1 MSKTKI
7 TQSLLLLLVVMP
19 VSVLARAD
27 QKKNNNP
34 PPPPKPAPAARPAPS
49 TGVKSGNAEARPA
62 GGAGQGLKARGG
74 SGGSGGAKASGG
86 GGAKVGAV
94 EESRAAELEGLSL
107 GALGR
112 ARVAF
117 LTRGVPASNRRT
129 DQEGEKYTA
138 TLRPIR
144 QSPRTRTGIYSG
156 LKLLAAWPALT
167 RW

>member
-1 MSKTKI
+1 MLKPGRPVGPVKG
-7 TQSLLLLLVVMP
+7 LRPGAEVV
-19 VSVLARAD
+19 
-27 QKKNNNP
+27 
-34 PPPPKPAPAARPAPS
+34 
-49 TGVKSGNAEARPA
+49 GAEEPRQVEGEEP
-62 GGAGQGLKARGG
+62 R
-74 SGGSGGAKASGG
+74 S
-86 GGAKVGAV
+86 GAV